1 MKTNISIEINDDQRR
16 LLADLVDGKK
26 SARLIKRAELVQLC
40 RQHIGG
46 LLGYIEDKGPPP
58 KPGNP
63 DDHRAG
69 LYRLDPEDRALMA
82 RPEDRG
88 YRRGWNLVKD
98 SANRQGAAN
107 V

>member
-46 LLGYIEDKGPPP
+46 LLGQADALGPAPTA
-58 KPGNP
+58 KPGRP
-63 DDHRAG
+63 DP
-69 LYRLDPEDRALMA
+69 YRLDAEDRALMA
-82 RPEDRG
+82 RPDDPG